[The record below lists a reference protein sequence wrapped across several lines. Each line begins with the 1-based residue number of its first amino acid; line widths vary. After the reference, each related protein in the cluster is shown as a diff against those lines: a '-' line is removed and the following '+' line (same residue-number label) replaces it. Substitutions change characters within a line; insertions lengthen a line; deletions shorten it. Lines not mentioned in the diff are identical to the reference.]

1 MGFAGGSGSGCATA
15 WKLFL
20 VCLLTTGCRMVLGG
34 DMGGGS
40 WDAQL
45 YPPAAFGSRV
55 STPDLTIYWNCA
67 RPDPAVVQVQGV
79 AQNTSGD
86 QVRFVRFELVGID
99 SSGKEVSESEGS
111 LRATILYL
119 NQTSPFAIQVKTAGT
134 EVRFDL
140 HSHYTVQG
148 FGDGGS
154 GSDGGYMARD
164 ACSPTQHRNQSLGY

>member
-1 MGFAGGSGSGCATA
+1 MRTSGGSARGCAVA
-15 WKLFL
+15 CMLIQ
-20 VCLLTTGCRMVLGG
+20 VCMFMTGCRMVVGG

-40 WDAQL
+40 WDSQI
-45 YPPAAFGSRV
+45 YPPARFGSRV
-55 STPDLTIYWNCA
+55 SSPDLTLYWNCA
-67 RPDPAVVQVQGV
+67 RPDPTLVQVDGV

-86 QVRFVRFELVGID
+86 YVRFVRFELVGID
-99 SSGKEVSESEGS
+99 ASGKDVSEGEGS

-119 NQTSPFAIQVKTAGT
+119 NQTSPFAIQVKAAGT

-140 HSHYTVQG
+140 HYRYTVQG